1 MNRFLPSWRVV
12 RPGLHGLSG
21 LFTLLTL
28 SWAALTAYAQ
38 TDIVPLVRAQC
49 ALCHGERGESA
60 HPEFPQLA
68 GQHAV
73 YLRKQL
79 QDFQSG
85 ARQHEAMNSIARTL
99 NAAQVQQLADHFARQ
114 RAQAQTADDELLV
127 QLGRYIY
134 ERGNLYQQVPACKSC
149 HSSTGQGNDRMPR
162 LAGQHPKYIENQLR
176 SFQSRQ
182 RRNDSGAMAFVTQ
195 GLSELELRGVSAYVA
210 TLDPVVRPAA
220 TRLQTP

>member
-1 MNRFLPSWRVV
+1 MKRLIPASL
-12 RPGLHGLSG
+12 PGLLC
-21 LFTLLTL
+21 TLALML
-28 SWAALTAYAQ
+28 QGQSAAAQ
-38 TDIVPLVRAQC
+38 TDIQPLVRAQC
-49 ALCHGERGESA
+49 AVCHGERGQSA

-85 ARQHEAMNSIARTL
+85 ARSHEAMNTLARSLT
-99 NAAQVQQLADHFARQ
+99 ATQVQQLADHFARQ
-114 RAQAQTADDELLV
+114 PAQPQAADDELLV

-134 ERGNLYQQVPACKSC
+134 ERGNLYNQVPACKSC
-149 HSSTGQGNDRMPR
+149 HSSTGVGNERMPR
-162 LAGQHPKYIENQLR
+162 LAGQHPRYIETQLR
-176 SFQSRQ
+176 RFQSRQ
-182 RRNDSGAMAFVTQ
+182 RHNDSGAMAFVTQ

-220 TRLQTP
+220 TQRKTP

>member
-1 MNRFLPSWRVV
+1 MKGFSFGHL
-12 RPGLHGLSG
+12 PGLLRTLAMLSM
-21 LFTLLTL
+21 TLLGH
-28 SWAALTAYAQ
+28 SAMAQ
-38 TDIVPLVRAQC
+38 TDILPLVRAQC
-49 ALCHGERGESA
+49 AVCHGERGESA

-85 ARQHEAMNSIARTL
+85 ARSHEAMNSIARSL
-99 NAAQVQQLADHFARQ
+99 SAAQVQQLADHFARQ
-114 RAQAQTADDELLV
+114 LAQPQAADDELLV

-134 ERGNLYQQVPACKSC
+134 ERGNLYNQVPACKSC
-149 HSSTGQGNDRMPR
+149 HSSTGVGNERMPR
-162 LAGQHPKYIENQLR
+162 LAGQHPRYIETQLR
-176 SFQSRQ
+176 RFQSRQ
-182 RRNDSGAMAFVTQ
+182 RHNDSGAMAFVTQ

-220 TRLQTP
+220 TRRKTP

>member
-1 MNRFLPSWRVV
+1 MKPL
-12 RPGLHGLSG
+12 LSG
-21 LFTLLTL
+21 RRALHPVKPMLAGLLGLLALTL
-28 SWAALTAYAQ
+28 CAPTASAQ

-49 ALCHGERGESA
+49 AVCHGERGESA

-85 ARQHEAMNSIARTL
+85 ARAHETMNSIARAL
-99 NAAQVQQLADHFARQ
+99 SAAQVQQLADHFARQ
-114 RAQAQTADDELLV
+114 RAQPQVADDELLV

-149 HSSTGQGNDRMPR
+149 HSSTGVGNERMPR

-195 GLSELELRGVSAYVA
+195 GLSELEMRGVSAYVA

-220 TRLQTP
+220 RSKNP

>member
-1 MNRFLPSWRVV
+1 MKPLQSGWRVLHTV
-12 RPGLHGLSG
+12 KPMLTGLLS
-21 LFTLLTL
+21 LLA
-28 SWAALTAYAQ
+28 AALCTPVANAQ

-49 ALCHGERGESA
+49 AVCHGERGQSA

-85 ARQHEAMNSIARTL
+85 ARQHEAMNNIARALSTT
-99 NAAQVQQLADHFARQ
+99 QVQQLAEHFARQ
-114 RAQAQTADDELLV
+114 RAQPQVADDELLV

-149 HSSTGQGNDRMPR
+149 HSSSGQGNERMPR

-176 SFQSRQ
+176 SFQTRQ

-210 TLDPVVRPAA
+210 TLDPVVRPA
-220 TRLQTP
+220 TRSQQP

>member
-1 MNRFLPSWRVV
+1 MKGFTKRPL
-12 RPGLHGLSG
+12 PGL
-21 LFTLLTL
+21 LLTL
-28 SWAALTAYAQ
+28 AALTLTLPGPGIAAQ
-38 TDIVPLVRAQC
+38 TDIVALVQAQC
-49 ALCHGERGESA
+49 AVCHGERGQSA

-85 ARQHEAMNSIARTL
+85 ARQHEAMNSIARAL
-99 NAAQVQQLADHFARQ
+99 SADQVHQLADHFARQ
-114 RAQAQTADDELLV
+114 RAQAQTGDDELLV

-149 HSSTGQGNDRMPR
+149 HSSTGVGNERMPR

-220 TRLQTP
+220 TLRKTP

>member
-1 MNRFLPSWRVV
+1 MKRHLPVSLPS
-12 RPGLHGLSG
+12 LLCA
-21 LFTLLTL
+21 LALTL
-28 SWAALTAYAQ
+28 PGQSATAQ
-38 TDIVPLVRAQC
+38 TDILPLVQAQC
-49 ALCHGERGESA
+49 AVCHGERGQSA

-85 ARQHEAMNSIARTL
+85 ARSHEAMNTIARSLTV
-99 NAAQVQQLADHFARQ
+99 AQVQQLADHFARQ
-114 RAQAQTADDELLV
+114 PAQPQAADDELLV

-134 ERGNLYQQVPACKSC
+134 ERGNLYNQVPACKSC
-149 HSSTGQGNDRMPR
+149 HSSTGVGNERMPR
-162 LAGQHPKYIENQLR
+162 LAGQHPRYIETQLR
-176 SFQSRQ
+176 RFQSRQ
-182 RRNDSGAMAFVTQ
+182 RHNDSGAMAFVTQ

-220 TRLQTP
+220 TRRKTP

>member
-1 MNRFLPSWRVV
+1 MKHMMILSSLLRVLALMT
-12 RPGLHGLSG
+12 PM
-21 LFTLLTL
+21 LLGTN
-28 SWAALTAYAQ
+28 AAAQ
-38 TDIVPLVRAQC
+38 TDILPLVRAQC
-49 ALCHGERGESA
+49 AVCHGERGESA

-85 ARQHEAMNSIARTL
+85 ARSHEAMNTISRSL
-99 NAAQVQQLADHFARQ
+99 SAAQVQQLAEHFASQ
-114 RAQAQTADDELLV
+114 RGQPQKADDEMLV

-134 ERGNLYQQVPACKSC
+134 ERGNLYNQVPACKSC
-149 HSSTGQGNDRMPR
+149 HSSTGVGNERMPG
-162 LAGQHPKYIENQLR
+162 LAGQHPRYIETQLR
-176 SFQSRQ
+176 RFQSRL

-210 TLDPVVRPAA
+210 TLDPVARPGAN
-220 TRLQTP
+220 RSKTP